1 MADNTP
7 VQIDSWGHLKT
18 YTRARIALGRTGVS
32 LPTEEILQFSYAHAM
47 ARDAVHAPLDAS
59 ALSARLQQNGFESLQ
74 VGSAVPDRTS
84 YLLRPDLGRQLAA
97 ESAALL
103 GTTGPAGCDLAL
115 VVGDGLSS
123 LAVTRHA
130 LPVLVALREL
140 LPQGWRV
147 APVIVAQQ
155 ARVALSDEIGALLKA
170 RVVAMLVG
178 ERPGLTAA
186 DSLGIYITYQPHVG
200 RQDSERNCI
209 SNIRPEG
216 LSYAEAARKALWL
229 ITEAMRLQLSGV
241 GLKDQSEMVQIT
253 QSRPLLGE
261 A

>member
-1 MADNTP
+1 
-7 VQIDSWGHLKT
+7 
-18 YTRARIALGRTGVS
+18 
-32 LPTEEILQFSYAHAM
+32 
-47 ARDAVHAPLDAS
+47 
-59 ALSARLQQNGFESLQ
+59 
-74 VGSAVPDRTS
+74 
-84 YLLRPDLGRQLAA
+84 
-97 ESAALL
+97 
-103 GTTGPAGCDLAL
+103 
-115 VVGDGLSS
+115 
-123 LAVTRHA
+123 
-130 LPVLVALREL
+130 LVALREL